1 LTSVENHDEIM
12 KLLESLVAD
21 KEALRKSNVELQEL
35 LSESREALQVLQE
48 EAGER
53 MVSSP
58 EDGV

>member
-1 LTSVENHDEIM
+1 M

-21 KEALRKSNVELQEL
+21 KEALRKSNIELQEL

-53 MVSSP
+53 LASSP
-58 EDGV
+58 EGSMR